1 MGCNSFLNHVVYSI
15 IPNKLTNQQRHFV
28 DGSTVVPGS
37 TGPWRRT
44 LLGRVVLHA
53 KKGHL
58 RIPPAVSVVRCWDQD
73 PPSLDGL
80 MVVVMMMMMMML
92 AVVVVLVV
100 AAFGH

>member
-1 MGCNSFLNHVVYSI
+1 M
-15 IPNKLTNQQRHFV
+15 
-28 DGSTVVPGS
+28 VPGS

-80 MVVVMMMMMMML
+80 MVVVMMMMMVM
-92 AVVVVLVV
+92 AKVVLVV
-100 AAFGH
+100 AAAFGR

>member
-1 MGCNSFLNHVVYSI
+1 
-15 IPNKLTNQQRHFV
+15 
-28 DGSTVVPGS
+28 VVPGS
-37 TGPWRRT
+37 TGLWRRT

-80 MVVVMMMMMMML
+80 MVVVMMMMMMMMVMVMVM
-92 AVVVVLVV
+92 AKVVLVV
-100 AAFGH
+100 AAAFGR